1 MVEERGR
8 TRCVWPVIVILAV
21 VIIGFSFIFM
31 AAVDLVLDVLLEN
44 AGLSWTLESLD
55 EGAVATLRF
64 MTVRPVLNEIWFG
77 IFGLFCAWG
86 IKRKV
91 RFAWKFG
98 LLWGLMLI
106 VIGIINAV
114 YELFILGWSETC
126 LQAPE
131 FIIVGVIALGCLL
144 LVEKEFVQTSDRVH
158 VKG

>member
-1 MVEERGR
+1 MHTGSSV
-8 TRCVWPVIVILAV
+8 TW
-21 VIIGFSFIFM
+21 
-31 AAVDLVLDVLLEN
+31 
-44 AGLSWTLESLD
+44 ESLD

-64 MTVRPVLNEIWFG
+64 IIAKPIWDEIWFG

-91 RFAWKFG
+91 SFAWKFG
-98 LLWGLMLI
+98 VLWGVMLI
-106 VIGIINAV
+106 LIGIINAV

-144 LVEKEFVQTSDRVH
+144 SVKKEFT
-158 VKG
+158 